1 MNIYEIEKNLVI
13 WFRIEEYEK
22 DWLGVL
28 NKVTFLVY
36 REKLMKR
43 YFELFNKKYE
53 IKCVFYN

>member
-13 WFRIEEYEK
+13 WRRIEEYEK

-36 REKLMKR
+36 GE
-43 YFELFNKKYE
+43 
-53 IKCVFYN
+53 